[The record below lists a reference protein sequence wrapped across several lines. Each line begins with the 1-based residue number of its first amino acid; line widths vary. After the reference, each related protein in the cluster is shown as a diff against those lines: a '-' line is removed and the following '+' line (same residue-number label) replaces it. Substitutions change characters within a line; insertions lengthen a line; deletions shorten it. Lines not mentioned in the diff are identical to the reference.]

1 MDKDIEIVELVKYN
15 LWANKRL
22 VDWLKMN
29 DDELVL
35 KKCYS
40 SFSTI
45 LKTVNH
51 ILDGQL
57 LYYSALLKTEYV
69 KFENSLVN
77 ESYDE
82 LIKQSTAFVEYVE
95 NQNTLKS
102 KRLFKYGDLEGE
114 FPQYELIQ
122 HCVNHSTYHR
132 GQIITMGH
140 QLEFT
145 KAPSTDM
152 LFYFIMR

>member
-1 MDKDIEIVELVKYN
+1 LRY
-15 LWANKRL
+15 LSRL
-22 VDWLKMN
+22 GLILNYHINMKN
-29 DDELVL
+29 FFSNFKLVL

-82 LIKQSTAFVEYVE
+82 LIKQSM
-95 NQNTLKS
+95 N
-102 KRLFKYGDLEGE
+102 
-114 FPQYELIQ
+114 
-122 HCVNHSTYHR
+122 
-132 GQIITMGH
+132 
-140 QLEFT
+140 
-145 KAPSTDM
+145 
-152 LFYFIMR
+152 